1 MTKKFGKINEY
12 ANFRL
17 ELQTGKMWSV
27 LRRRQ
32 IAYAVLGRIIPG
44 AHRIELKGNSSRTN
58 MNQLSWH
65 PIFVVIRIGSDTPES
80 GGRCTGIYT
89 ISKKQNS
96 DKKWIE
102 SCMS

>member
-17 ELQTGKMWSV
+17 ELQTGKCGLSFG
-27 LRRRQ
+27 
-32 IAYAVLGRIIPG
+32 AGRSPTPYS
-44 AHRIELKGNSSRTN
+44 ADSFCVYRIELEGNSSRTN

-65 PIFVVIRIGSDTPES
+65 PIFVVIRIGSDTSES

-96 DKKWIE
+96 DKKRIE